1 MSTRE
6 PIINQMKGKWHI
18 DAILFLYA
26 ESALSAAI
34 FWKLDNSYYVIWQCI
49 FITLMGYIVETF
61 KKYVDSDFYE
71 FYMMSN
77 KRALLIYS
85 LGFFLIII
93 D

>member
-6 PIINQMKGKWHI
+6 HIINQMKGKWHI

-49 FITLMGYIVETF
+49 FITLMGYIVEAF
-61 KKYVDSDFYE
+61 KNMLIPIFMNFIQCPIKE
-71 FYMMSN
+71 HCLYMV
-77 KRALLIYS
+77 
-85 LGFFLIII
+85 
-93 D
+93 